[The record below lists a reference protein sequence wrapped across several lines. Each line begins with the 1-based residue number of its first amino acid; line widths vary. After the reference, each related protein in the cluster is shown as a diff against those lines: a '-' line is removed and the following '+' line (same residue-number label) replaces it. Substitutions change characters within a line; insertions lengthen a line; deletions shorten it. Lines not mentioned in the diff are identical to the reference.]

1 MSAGIRDSGKRI
13 RCYTC
18 GNCGHVAK
26 ACTMIDGSG
35 WWKISLGKGLLWCV
49 FPHKIL

>member
-35 WWKISLGKGLLWCV
+35 WWKISLGKGLL
-49 FPHKIL
+49 